1 MRSPLIEFRNDG
13 QTDSLTKSPA
23 PAIFLTALER
33 EFSSAMRD
41 KRAMTIISF
50 VSASPSTI
58 HADISG
64 LARALK
70 KSCRSSEPY
79 SRISEDGFWV
89 KGVRVPA
96 DDREYISVYNAFR
109 EWLVWQGLTRE
120 IEEEIGGTIKDP
132 KLIPIEKF
140 TSDDNNFEY
149 HTYVI
154 KVDEEFLPELNREH
168 RGYCWVPLDDY
179 PKPLHPGVWRTFKFA
194 SVVDKLHTIERLA

>member
-13 QTDSLTKSPA
+13 LKDSLTKSPA

-89 KGVRVPA
+89 
-96 DDREYISVYNAFR
+96 
-109 EWLVWQGLTRE
+109 L
-120 IEEEIGGTIKDP
+120 IKAGHDSA
-132 KLIPIEKF
+132 EKF
-140 TSDDNNFEY
+140 IERVYSE
-149 HTYVI
+149 
-154 KVDEEFLPELNREH
+154 PELFLMEPAKRWHSKIIEH
-168 RGYCWVPLDDY
+168 KPDEALD
-179 PKPLHPGVWRTFKFA
+179 KWIAR
-194 SVVDKLHTIERLA
+194 VDRAHFQW